1 MGKIHYREIQ
11 RFSSPWVWIL
21 VITVLAASLA
31 PTLTGLYRLVVLNK
45 PFGRD
50 PLSGNALLLIIAVQ
64 LVLYVL
70 IVVLLKKMKLI
81 TEVKDDGFYY
91 RYPPFINKVKR
102 IGKEE
107 IEKYGVR
114 TYKPV
119 REYGG
124 WGVRQGIG
132 KAGTAFNVSGK
143 TGLQFVLKTGKK
155 ILFGTQRGNALQ
167 RAMDKMMNGE

>member
-1 MGKIHYREIQ
+1 MGKSFYREIQ

-21 VITVLAASLA
+21 LITVLAASLV
-31 PTLTGLYRLVVLNK
+31 PTLTALYRQIVLDN
-45 PFGRD
+45 PFGRK
-50 PLSGNALLLIIAVQ
+50 PLSGNELLIIIVVQ
-64 LVLYVL
+64 IVLYVL
-70 IVVLLKKMKLI
+70 IVFLFKKMKLV

-91 RYPPFINKVKR
+91 WYPPFINKVKR

-107 IEKYGVR
+107 IEKYEVR
-114 TYKPV
+114 QYKPI

-143 TGLQFVLKTGKK
+143 TGLQFVLKNGKK
-155 ILFGTQRGNALQ
+155 ILFGTLRGDALQ
-167 RAMDKMMNGE
+167 RAMDKMMKGG